1 MKKTLLTERF
11 QQLAGIKPLYE
22 KNLNEGIS
30 LEKLMNGDKVNN
42 DIVVVPNIS
51 FKDEK
56 EARYNAM
63 RPVDIERDQDGDQ
76 QIEFTKVRGRPG
88 GNMMFRVED
97 GVVQGIK
104 LLSDLKF

>member
-1 MKKTLLTERF
+1 MKKRF

-76 QIEFTKVRGRPG
+76 QIEFTKVGGRPG